1 MGNLKN
7 ITVIPARVRVGNT
20 VKAEDRPKLRVAAYC
35 RVSTDSE
42 EQATSYEAQVEHYT
56 SYIKG
61 NADWELAGI
70 YADDGITGTNTKKRD
85 EFNRMIEEC
94 MAGKIDMVITKSIS
108 RFARNTLDCL
118 KYIRQLKDKNIPVF
132 FEKENINTMD
142 SKGEIM
148 LTIMASLAQQESQSL
163 SQNVKLGIQYRYQ
176 QGEVQVNHN
185 RFLGYTKDENK
196 RLVIVPEEAEVV
208 KRIYREYLE
217 GASLLQIA
225 RGLEA
230 DGILTAAN
238 KRKWRPETLK
248 KILQNEKYIGDA
260 LLQKT
265 YTVDFLS
272 KKRVVNNGIVPQY
285 YVENSHEP
293 IIPREIFMQV
303 QEEMVRRAN
312 LQAGKSGKR
321 RVYSSKYALSSIVY
335 CGECGDIYR
344 RVHWNNRGCKSIVWR
359 CVSRL
364 EEKGSDCSSRTINEA
379 TLHEAVVK
387 AINEVLGSKDT
398 FLPVLQENI
407 AAVLSENN
415 DQAIQEIESKL
426 NELQQELLRLVNAKA
441 DYQKVADEI
450 YRLRELK
457 QNILAANAEREGKR
471 ERIADMTEFLNEQS
485 HELEEYDEQLVRRL
499 VERITIYD
507 EKLTIE
513 FKSSVEIDVE
523 V

>member
-7 ITVIPARVRVGNT
+7 ITVIPARARIGNT

-35 RVSTDSE
+35 RVSTDSD

-85 EFNRMIEEC
+85 EFNRMIEDC
-94 MAGKIDMVITKSIS
+94 MEGKIDMVITKSIS

-132 FEKENINTMD
+132 FEKENINSMD

-163 SQNVKLGIQYRYQ
+163 SQNVKLGFQFRYQ

-196 RLVIVPEEAEVV
+196 RLVIVPKEAEIV

-293 IIPREIFMQV
+293 IVPREIFMQV

-364 EEKGSDCSSRTINEA
+364 EEKGSDCSSRTINEV
-379 TLHEAVVK
+379 TLQEAVVK

-398 FLPVLQENI
+398 FLPVLLENI
-407 AAVLSENN
+407 ETVLSEDN
-415 DQAIQEIESKL
+415 DQTIQEIESKL

-457 QNILAANAEREGKR
+457 HNILAENAEREGKR
-471 ERIADMTEFLNEQS
+471 ERIADMAEFLNEQS
-485 HELEEYDEQLVRRL
+485 YELEEYDEQLVRRL
-499 VERITIYD
+499 IEKITVFD
-507 EKLTIE
+507 EKLTVE
-513 FKSSVEIDVE
+513 FKSGVELDVKI
-523 V
+523 